1 MTNPTTPP
9 VTVKLISAQ
18 ALVAKVEGEDYKKP
32 EVAYEFSNGRKFND
46 SGSNGA
52 FYATS

>member
-9 VTVKLISAQ
+9 VTMKPLDYA

-32 EVAYEFSNGRKFND
+32 EVAYVFSNNRKFND
-46 SGSNGA
+46 SGSNGGI
-52 FYATS
+52 YSTS